1 MINGTSL
8 DGTFAPGWIGYGN
21 AYAAQEEGDQA
32 MSSYPTAPR
41 LFLGCH
47 LPTLYIGMEYMRT
60 HSFKLAEQVLQ
71 VFIPSTT
78 EVLSAHGPPMPPGH
92 CRVTIVEDIV
102 PNALVPCPNDEI
114 RYVCQARKS
123 LTTWPTYLILP
134 KKANMQSEKEMTT
147 PSTLSP
153 SSQGSSSRKY
163 VISDEDNKKVTSNLL
178 HDLKNRAIS
187 MEKRRET
194 ISLSMPEM
202 LFLNKHAVDAIL
214 DDEDMFQ
221 WCFQKEV
228 GEVHMN
234 IFMKYLKERCQDEG
248 VSGMFGFCDANVLS
262 PWTPAMDE
270 KDQSDY
276 LSHVFGWN
284 NGKNKNQLFFAP
296 YNEGRHWML
305 AAISPWNGVV
315 YWLDPAGVENEIR
328 DVAKRIIN
336 EGILKFS
343 KVHRK
348 DLVKI
353 TKNSRIVWKKHEVL
367 VNLLIPRIVDIMF
380 AALCLRLYKIEHFE
394 FPIRVFSAGSVCSY
408 SSGDIDE
415 IRNIWIEYVF
425 EHHQQ

>member
-1 MINGTSL
+1 
-8 DGTFAPGWIGYGN
+8 
-21 AYAAQEEGDQA
+21 
-32 MSSYPTAPR
+32 
-41 LFLGCH
+41 
-47 LPTLYIGMEYMRT
+47 
-60 HSFKLAEQVLQ
+60 
-71 VFIPSTT
+71 
-78 EVLSAHGPPMPPGH
+78 
-92 CRVTIVEDIV
+92 
-102 PNALVPCPNDEI
+102 
-114 RYVCQARKS
+114 
-123 LTTWPTYLILP
+123 
-134 KKANMQSEKEMTT
+134 
-147 PSTLSP
+147 
-153 SSQGSSSRKY
+153 
-163 VISDEDNKKVTSNLL
+163 
-178 HDLKNRAIS
+178 
-187 MEKRRET
+187 
-194 ISLSMPEM
+194 MPEM

-214 DDEDMFQ
+214 DYEDMFQ

-234 IFMKYLKERCQDEG
+234 ILMKYLKEGCQDEG

-262 PWTPAMDE
+262 PWTSAMDE
-270 KDQSDY
+270 KDRSDY
-276 LSHVFGWN
+276 LSHVFGWS

-380 AALCLRLYKIEHFE
+380 AALCLRLYKIEHFG
-394 FPIRVFSAGSVCSY
+394 FPIRVFSVGSACSY
-408 SSGDIDE
+408 SSSDIDE
-415 IRNIWIEYVF
+415 IRNLWIEYVF